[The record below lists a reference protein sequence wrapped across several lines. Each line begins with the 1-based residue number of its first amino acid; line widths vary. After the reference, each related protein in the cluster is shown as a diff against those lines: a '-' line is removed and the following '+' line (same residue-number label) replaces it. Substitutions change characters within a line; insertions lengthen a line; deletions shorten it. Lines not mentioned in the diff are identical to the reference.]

1 MPLGSRTLLERYEV
15 LAPLGAGGM
24 GEVYRARD
32 LRLGRE
38 VAIKVLPE
46 HLADDPSS
54 LARFER
60 EARAIAALS
69 HPNLLAIYD
78 FGADGGVSFA
88 VTELLHGETLRG
100 ALAPGPLPW
109 RRAAEIGAN
118 LAEGLAAAHSRGIV
132 HRDLKPDNVFV
143 TTEGR
148 IKILD
153 FGLAR
158 WVEEESRGEGTSVP
172 TTPDPTRPGTVLGTV
187 GYMAPEQVRGEPA
200 DARSDIF
207 AFGCVLHEMLAGRPA
222 FTGSS
227 AFERMAAI
235 LRDEPPRPS
244 LVSPDIPPDL
254 DRLLA
259 RCLEKAAAKRPAS
272 AAELVPLLRD
282 LASAGA
288 SEPTVVAG
296 APLRV
301 AAKRPSRSKSLAVLP
316 FLNPGGDSEMEYL
329 AEGITES
336 LINDLAQLRR
346 LRVMATSTMFRFR
359 GDADPQDVGRQL
371 GVGTVLS
378 GRVTP
383 RGSSLAIS
391 VELVDASNGFRLWGA
406 RYDRPIAD
414 LLAVQEEIAREI
426 SSNLKVT
433 LEPEHKKRLAKRYT
447 ADRDAYPLYLKGRF
461 HWNKSTVPSIRKAI
475 EYFEQAI
482 EKDPAYALAWAGLSD
497 CWAALAMDRF
507 AAVPPRE
514 GLPEGKRR
522 GAESARDR
530 RSPRGSPR
538 VPRLCGGARLGVVEG
553 GERIPAGDQARS
565 GVRAR
570 SPLLRIPARLARTVR
585 GVDRRIRARARA
597 RSAVSHHQQRLRLGV
612 LRRAPLRRGDRSAS
626 PHDRDG
632 RRLPADLPVA
642 RARLPWRRAADGVR
656 GGVRRGSTSSR
667 TEARRCLPVSL
678 WRALQAGDT
687 TAAERILAD
696 MKERA
701 KTGYVPMVAMVQL
714 HLALH
719 DIDGT
724 FEWLDKAFAYRAS
737 FLVPMKVY
745 PFFDKIRDDP
755 RFRELLRGAGH
766 AA

>member
-1 MPLGSRTLLERYEV
+1 
-15 LAPLGAGGM
+15 M

-46 HLADDPSS
+46 NLADDPSA

-109 RRAAEIGAN
+109 RRAADIGAS

-143 TTEGR
+143 TSEGR

-158 WVEEESRGEGTSVP
+158 WVEQESPGDATAAP

-187 GYMAPEQVRGEPA
+187 GYMAPEQVRGETA

-244 LVSPDIPPDL
+244 LVSPDVPAEL
-254 DRLLA
+254 ERLLA
-259 RCLEKAAAKRPAS
+259 RCLEKSAAKRPAS
-272 AAELVPLLRD
+272 AAELAPLLRD

-288 SEPTVVAG
+288 TDPTIVAG
-296 APLRV
+296 TPVRV
-301 AAKRPSRSKSLAVLP
+301 PAKRPSRSKSLAVLP
-316 FLNPGGDSEMEYL
+316 FSNPGGDPEMEYL
-329 AEGITES
+329 SEGITES

-346 LRVMATSTMFRFR
+346 LRVMATSTMFRFK
-359 GDADPQDVGRQL
+359 GDADPQEVGRQL

-383 RGSSLAIS
+383 RGPTLAIS

-406 RYDRPIAD
+406 RYDRPIGD
-414 LLAVQEEIAREI
+414 LLAVQAEIAREI

-447 ADRDAYPLYLKGRF
+447 ADREAYPLYLKGRF

-475 EYFEQAI
+475 EYFDQAI

-514 GLPEGKRR
+514 GLPKAKDAARKALEIDDRLAEAHASLAYAEVLDWEWAKAEKEFRR
-522 GAESARDR
+522 AIKLDPEYALAHRFYGFLLGSLGRFEEAIAEYERALVIDPLSLIINGDYGWAFYCARRYDEAIEQLRRTIEMDAAFPQTYLWLGLAYQGAGRLTESAEAFAE
-530 RSPRGSPR
+530 
-538 VPRLCGGARLGVVEG
+538 GARLTNGS
-553 GERIPAGDQARS
+553 PTMLAGLA
-565 GVRAR
+565 
-570 SPLLRIPARLARTVR
+570 LAR
-585 GVDRRIRARARA
+585 A
-597 RSAVSHHQQRLRLGV
+597 
-612 LRRAPLRRGDRSAS
+612 
-626 PHDRDG
+626 
-632 RRLPADLPVA
+632 
-642 RARLPWRRAADGVR
+642 
-656 GGVRRGSTSSR
+656 
-667 TEARRCLPVSL
+667 
-678 WRALQAGDT
+678 QAGDT
-687 TAAERILAD
+687 TDAERILAD

-714 HLALH
+714 HVALG

-745 PFFDKIRDDP
+745 PFLDPIRDDP
-755 RFRELLRGAGH
+755 RFREMLRAAGH

>member
-1 MPLGSRTLLERYEV
+1 MPLGSRTLLGRYEV

-38 VAIKVLPE
+38 VAVKVLPE
-46 HLADDPSS
+46 HLADEPSA

-78 FGADGGVSFA
+78 FGSDGGVSFA

-100 ALAPGPLPW
+100 ALVPGPLPW
-109 RRAAEIGAN
+109 RRAAEVGAA

-143 TTEGR
+143 TSEGR

-158 WVEEESRGEGTSVP
+158 WVEEQSGGETTSAP

-227 AFERMAAI
+227 AAERMAAI
-235 LRDEPPRPS
+235 LRDEPPPVTR
-244 LVSPDIPPDL
+244 VNADVPPDL
-254 DRLLA
+254 ERLVA
-259 RCLEKAAAKRPAS
+259 RCLEKSAAKRPAS

-282 LASAGA
+282 LASAGM
-288 SEPTVVAG
+288 SDPTVVAQS
-296 APLRV
+296 PLRPPT
-301 AAKRPSRSKSLAVLP
+301 KRAPRSKSLAVLP
-316 FLNPGGDSEMEYL
+316 FANPGGDPEMEYL
-329 AEGITES
+329 TEGITES
-336 LINDLAQLRR
+336 LINDLTQLRR

-359 GDADPQDVGRQL
+359 GDADPQEVGRQL

-383 RGSSLAIS
+383 RGSLLAIS

-414 LLAVQEEIAREI
+414 LVGVQEEIAREI
-426 SSNLKVT
+426 SSSLKLT
-433 LEPEHKKRLAKRYT
+433 LEPEHKKRMAKRYA
-447 ADRDAYPLYLKGRF
+447 ADAEAYPLYLKGRY
-461 HWNKSTVPSIRKAI
+461 HWNKSTVPGIRKAI

-482 EKDPAYALAWAGLSD
+482 EKDAAYALAWAGLSD
-497 CWAALAMDRF
+497 CWAALGMDRF
-507 AAVPPRE
+507 AALPPLEALPKAKAAARRALE
-514 GLPEGKRR
+514 IDDRLADAHTSLAYAEVLDWEWAKAEQDFRRAIRLNPEYALAHRFYGFLLGSLGRFDEAIVEYERALAIDPLSLIINGDYGWAFYSARRYDEAIDQLLRTVEMDPAFPQTYLWLGLACMGAGKLT
-522 GAESARDR
+522 ESAEAFAE
-530 RSPRGSPR
+530 
-538 VPRLCGGARLGVVEG
+538 GARLTNGS
-553 GERIPAGDQARS
+553 PTMLAGLAQS
-565 GVRAR
+565 RA
-570 SPLLRIPARLARTVR
+570 
-585 GVDRRIRARARA
+585 
-597 RSAVSHHQQRLRLGV
+597 
-612 LRRAPLRRGDRSAS
+612 
-626 PHDRDG
+626 
-632 RRLPADLPVA
+632 
-642 RARLPWRRAADGVR
+642 
-656 GGVRRGSTSSR
+656 
-667 TEARRCLPVSL
+667 
-678 WRALQAGDT
+678 QAGDRGD
-687 TAAERILAD
+687 AERILAE

-714 HLALH
+714 HLALG
-719 DIDGT
+719 DVDGT
-724 FEWLDKAFAYRAS
+724 FEWLDRAFAYRAS
-737 FLVPMKVY
+737 FLVPMKEY
-745 PFFDKIRDDP
+745 PFLDPVRDDP
-755 RFRELLRGAGH
+755 RFQEMLRGAGH

>member
-1 MPLGSRTLLERYEV
+1 
-15 LAPLGAGGM
+15 M

-100 ALAPGPLPW
+100 ALVPGPLPW
-109 RRAAEIGAN
+109 RRAAEIGAS

-143 TTEGR
+143 TSEGR

-244 LVSPDIPPDL
+244 LASPDVPPDL

-296 APLRV
+296 APLR
-301 AAKRPSRSKSLAVLP
+301 AAPKRPSRSKSLAVLP

-433 LEPEHKKRLAKRYT
+433 LEPEHRKRLAKRYA
-447 ADRDAYPLYLKGRF
+447 ADKDAYPLYLKGRF

-482 EKDPAYALAWAGLSD
+482 EKDPTYALAWAGLSD
-497 CWAALAMDRF
+497 CWGALGMDRY
-507 AAVPPRE
+507 AAMPPLEALPKAKAAARKALEIDGRLAEAHTSLAWARALNWEWKGAEEDFRRAIELNPEYAHSHRFYGFMLASLGRFDE
-514 GLPEGKRR
+514 GLAEYERALTIDPLSLIINCDYGWAFYCARR
-522 GAESARDR
+522 YDEAIDQLRRTIEMDAGFAQTYLWLGLAHMGAGRFSESAEAFAE
-530 RSPRGSPR
+530 
-538 VPRLCGGARLGVVEG
+538 GARLTNGSPTMLAGQAQARAE
-553 GERIPAGDQARS
+553 AGD
-565 GVRAR
+565 
-570 SPLLRIPARLARTVR
+570 PT
-585 GVDRRIRARARA
+585 D
-597 RSAVSHHQQRLRLGV
+597 
-612 LRRAPLRRGDRSAS
+612 
-626 PHDRDG
+626 
-632 RRLPADLPVA
+632 
-642 RARLPWRRAADGVR
+642 
-656 GGVRRGSTSSR
+656 
-667 TEARRCLPVSL
+667 
-678 WRALQAGDT
+678 
-687 TAAERILAD
+687 AEKILAD

-714 HLALH
+714 HVALG
-719 DIDGT
+719 DLDGT

-745 PFFDKIRDDP
+745 PFLDRIRDDP

>member
-1 MPLGSRTLLERYEV
+1 
-15 LAPLGAGGM
+15 M

-46 HLADDPSS
+46 HLADDPLA

-78 FGADGGVSFA
+78 FGADGGIPFA
-88 VTELLHGETLRG
+88 VTELLHGQTLRG
-100 ALAPGPLPW
+100 ALVPGPLPW
-109 RRAAEIGAN
+109 RRAAEIGASI
-118 LAEGLAAAHSRGIV
+118 AEGLAAAHSRGIV

-143 TTEGR
+143 TSEGR
-148 IKILD
+148 VKILD

-158 WVEEESRGEGTSVP
+158 WVEQESADDVTAAP
-172 TTPDPTRPGTVLGTV
+172 TTPDPTQPGTVLGTV

-227 AFERMAAI
+227 AVERMAAI
-235 LRDEPPRPS
+235 LRDVPPRAS
-244 LVSPDIPPDL
+244 LMSPDVPAQL
-254 DRLLA
+254 DSLLA
-259 RCLEKAAAKRPAS
+259 RCLEKSSAKRPAS
-272 AAELVPLLRD
+272 AAELVPVLRD

-288 SEPTVVAG
+288 TDPTIVSG
-296 APLRV
+296 TRV
-301 AAKRPSRSKSLAVLP
+301 HVPAKRPSRSKSLAVLP
-316 FLNPGGDSEMEYL
+316 FANPGGDPEMDYL

-359 GDADPQDVGRQL
+359 GDADPQEVGRQL
-371 GVGTVLS
+371 GVGTILS

-383 RGSSLAIS
+383 RGSTLAIS

-414 LLAVQEEIAREI
+414 LLAVQAEIAREI

-433 LEPEHKKRLAKRYT
+433 LEPEHKKRLAKRYA

-514 GLPEGKRR
+514 GLPKAKAAAKKALEIDERLAEAHTSLAYAEVLDWEWTEAERAFRR
-522 GAESARDR
+522 AIKLDPDYALAHRFHGFLLGALGRFEESIAEFERALALDPLSLIINSDYGWALYLARRHDAAIDQLLRTIEMDSAFAQAYLWLGLAYHAAGRLTESAEAF
-530 RSPRGSPR
+530 SE
-538 VPRLCGGARLGVVEG
+538 GARLTNGSPTMLGGV
-553 GERIPAGDQARS
+553 A
-565 GVRAR
+565 
-570 SPLLRIPARLARTVR
+570 LAR
-585 GVDRRIRARARA
+585 A
-597 RSAVSHHQQRLRLGV
+597 
-612 LRRAPLRRGDRSAS
+612 
-626 PHDRDG
+626 
-632 RRLPADLPVA
+632 
-642 RARLPWRRAADGVR
+642 
-656 GGVRRGSTSSR
+656 
-667 TEARRCLPVSL
+667 
-678 WRALQAGDT
+678 QAGDT
-687 TAAERILAD
+687 TEAERILAE

-714 HLALH
+714 HLALG

-724 FEWLDKAFAYRAS
+724 FEWLEKAFEYRAS

-745 PFFDKIRDDP
+745 PFLDPIREDP
-755 RFRELLRGAGH
+755 RFREMLRGAGH
-766 AA
+766 AV